1 MLAGVAIEVTKRAFT
16 WYLTH
21 FPSYELLYGA
31 LAAFPALLVWIYLC
45 WLIVLAGAA
54 VTATLAEAGGRG

>member
-1 MLAGVAIEVTKRAFT
+1 MTKRGFT

-31 LAAFPALLVWIYLC
+31 LAAFPALLLWIFLC
-45 WLIVLAGAA
+45 WMIVLAGAA